1 METSGTIVI
10 SATAVKGHWE
20 LLAGGH
26 ENCPVVATR
35 SARSWPPVR
44 PVRLGQGFTPLTV
57 MAWERRTLS

>member
-26 ENCPVVATR
+26 ENCPVVATECPVVATGPAGSSR
-35 SARSWPPVR
+35 SRLLPP
-44 PVRLGQGFTPLTV
+44 
-57 MAWERRTLS
+57 